1 MVVQF
6 NLFTEIF
13 ENFLKISPDLI
24 SRYTTVQDQLLY
36 LVLIPHAVL
45 FLFLFGFGIFMAHEH
60 KGLKFL
66 LRITAYIFIVW
77 AGWYGTF
84 LVPLTIGWFYIMLG
98 FGLIIFFIAKIFHPI
113 SVQKIGRD
121 FIGPVLKD
129 IGDKTIGKEKE
140 RETLE
145 DEIKMV
151 IDQIRILEAELRHPG
166 ITPMAASYA
175 QMQIQQ
181 LKSQL
186 VVLKRKL
193 SKL

>member
-1 MVVQF
+1 MALFDLF
-6 NLFTEIF
+6 NIVFTE
-13 ENFLKISPDLI
+13 FLKISPDLL
-24 SRYTTVQDQLLY
+24 SKYTTIQDQLLY

-45 FLFLFGFGIFMAHEH
+45 FLFLFGFGIFIAHEH
-60 KGLKFL
+60 RGLKFL

-77 AGWYGTF
+77 AGWYGTI

-98 FGLIIFFIAKIFHPI
+98 VALIVFFVAKIFHP
-113 SVQKIGRD
+113 VTAQALGGVAAK
-121 FIGPVLKD
+121 VLGE

-151 IDQIRILEAELRHPG
+151 NDQIRTLEAELHHPG

-186 VVLKRKL
+186 VALKRKA